1 MSNVENI
8 TPLNALDELQKHFCI
23 IDLEGQIRILDRVQV
38 SNVKLGIGAGGIG
51 FYKKP
56 DGEMLMRRCLESLPV
71 LGKPNDAIKDFWI
84 NPSTHMYNQ
93 TAFTPETTPD
103 TTVNFWCSYTAVA
116 SPANWQV
123 IKQYLYHVI
132 CDGNASSYQYL
143 VRFLAHMVQKPEEK
157 PGIIVTLLG
166 GQGTGKGVFFQ
177 LLRAIWSRTTLQVTD
192 LKEVLGQFTA
202 PLERNYIVCMDEA
215 LFKGDRRGLDRLK
228 SLVTEPVIRIEQK
241 FEPSRSI
248 ESVHRF
254 FAASNHAQVA
264 HIESDDRRFFFLR
277 VSDIYQQDTDYF
289 KTVCG
294 AIEDEDVIGGM
305 VYDLESLSLKSFD
318 VRKRPKTKEHAKQKL
333 KSLQGFE
340 LYWYEILC
348 TGEFVREDYVEG
360 IWTDSLFRSSDSL
373 LLGYK
378 SFDKQAGR
386 FSPVQQSEIS
396 KTIKKVC
403 PSAKGCRTMIV
414 NRQRRGFTLP
424 SIEVARQEFEQ
435 YIELEIDWDDVQ

>member
-8 TPLNALDELQKHFCI
+8 TPLNALEELQKHFCI
-23 IDLEGQIRILDRVQV
+23 IDLGGEIRILDRTQV
-38 SNVKLGIGAGGIG
+38 SNVKLGIDAGEIG

-71 LGKPNDAIKDFWI
+71 AGKPKDAIVDFWI

-93 TAFTPETTPD
+93 TAFTPRTTPA
-103 TTVNFWCSYTAVA
+103 TTLNFWCGYTAGA

-123 IKQYLYHVI
+123 INQYLYDLI
-132 CDGNASSYQYL
+132 CDGNADSYQYL
-143 VRFLAHMVQKPEEK
+143 IRFLAHMVQKPEEK
-157 PGIIVTLLG
+157 PGIIVAMLG

-177 LLRAIWSRTTLQVTD
+177 LLRAIWSRTTLQVTKLD
-192 LKEVLGQFTA
+192 EVLGKFNA
-202 PLERNYIVCMDEA
+202 ALERNYIVCMDEA

-241 FEPSRSI
+241 YQPARSI
-248 ESVHRF
+248 ESIHRI

-264 HIESDDRRFFFLR
+264 HIEPDDRRFFFLR

-305 VYDLESLSLKSFD
+305 VYELESLSLKSFD
-318 VRKRPKTKEHAKQKL
+318 VRKRPKTKEHATQKL

-348 TGEFVREDYVEG
+348 TGEFVREGYVEG
-360 IWTDSLFRSSDSL
+360 VWFDSLFKSTSSLTIGYRS
-373 LLGYK
+373 
-378 SFDKQAGR
+378 FNKQAGR

-396 KTIKKVC
+396 ETIKKAC
-403 PSAKGCRTMIV
+403 PSANYGRPMIDS
-414 NRQRRGFTLP
+414 QQKRGFKLP

-435 YIELEIDWDDVQ
+435 YIELEIDWDDVE

>member
-1 MSNVENI
+1 M
-8 TPLNALDELQKHFCI
+8 
-23 IDLEGQIRILDRVQV
+23 
-38 SNVKLGIGAGGIG
+38 
-51 FYKKP
+51 
-56 DGEMLMRRCLESLPV
+56 
-71 LGKPNDAIKDFWI
+71 
-84 NPSTHMYNQ
+84 
-93 TAFTPETTPD
+93 
-103 TTVNFWCSYTAVA
+103 
-116 SPANWQV
+116 
-123 IKQYLYHVI
+123 
-132 CDGNASSYQYL
+132 
-143 VRFLAHMVQKPEEK
+143 
-157 PGIIVTLLG
+157 
-166 GQGTGKGVFFQ
+166 
-177 LLRAIWSRTTLQVTD
+177 
-192 LKEVLGQFTA
+192 
-202 PLERNYIVCMDEA
+202 
-215 LFKGDRRGLDRLK
+215 
-228 SLVTEPVIRIEQK
+228 
-241 FEPSRSI
+241 
-248 ESVHRF
+248 
-254 FAASNHAQVA
+254 
-264 HIESDDRRFFFLR
+264 
-277 VSDIYQQDTDYF
+277 SDIYQQDTDYF